1 MYICNYEINAMCFL
15 GYHHNKFVAT
25 HALAGT
31 NEPKSAQQAK
41 LLQSHCGN
49 NQEGT
54 LFSWLHIYY
63 DYAHLASGSFEQPVC
78 LG

>member
-1 MYICNYEINAMCFL
+1 MYICNHEINAMCFP
-15 GYHHNKFVAT
+15 GYHHNNFVAT

-49 NQEGT
+49 NRVGT
-54 LFSWLHIYY
+54 LFS
-63 DYAHLASGSFEQPVC
+63 
-78 LG
+78 